1 MRFSFTGIDPSR
13 KLKPSKNPLWIMSL
27 EAISSKRA
35 SLSYPGQYIIQNNET
50 VTCLQESC
58 DCPFLSH
65 MVENGKKV
73 LKDRKCSPAT
83 LYACLKAEDQSF
95 SCSCIHLLTTIMEN
109 QQLGKRSSSSA
120 TCISFALSS
129 KMCVLIL
136 SLMNNNPLL
145 NRKATCH
152 FPQDQSGRH
161 KTQNSCPLADAHLFY
176 KPQRPVLMSIHKST

>member
-1 MRFSFTGIDPSR
+1 
-13 KLKPSKNPLWIMSL
+13 
-27 EAISSKRA
+27 
-35 SLSYPGQYIIQNNET
+35 
-50 VTCLQESC
+50 
-58 DCPFLSH
+58 

-109 QQLGKRSSSSA
+109 QYLGKRSSSSA

-176 KPQRPVLMSIHKST
+176 KPQRPVLMSIHKSTWTFIGICFHRAFLNNNCKRIKQAQQTLCTECIRSFCANTPVKLCN